1 MRSPPA
7 KLHDHLGYWL
17 RMVSN
22 AVSQSFARK
31 VEAEGVT
38 VAEWVFLR
46 LLYDTDDIAPSELAG
61 RMGMTRGAVSKLTDR
76 LADKALVTRA
86 ADPRDKR
93 AQTLVLTGAG
103 RALVPRLA
111 KLADAN
117 DAEFFA
123 VLAAKE
129 RQALEAALR
138 KIVSARDLVS
148 VPVD

>member
-1 MRSPPA
+1 
-7 KLHDHLGYWL
+7 
-17 RMVSN
+17 MVSN

-46 LLYDTDDIAPSELAG
+46 LLYDAKDIAPSALAG

-76 LADKALVTRA
+76 LADKSLVTRV

-138 KIVSARDLVS
+138 KIVNARDLVS